1 LSKQFS
7 RVYVLDFFRGI
18 AALGIIVFHVLGPY
32 YPWLQSL
39 YVLVDFF
46 FVLSGYVLANSM
58 EVTSWNKVCNFI
70 RKRAQRIFPMVLSA
84 LLFTEILRVTAIL
97 INDQNK
103 TQSVLFGEDRLINLL
118 IAVTL
123 FQVFS
128 FPSQLLL
135 FPLWSLSAEWIV
147 NIVGVV
153 CRRIFGQIQILLFIS
168 IGLTLFCTST
178 YLGILESESNWAI
191 SLGRCLICFGV
202 GQAIQ
207 QMRNFQLSKKAETT
221 HMVLS
226 IVYSLLYLFLVHE
239 FGQNALILAPLIF
252 GYIVWSFSMR
262 AELFGNGHM
271 KTISSRAGSY
281 SYGLYVWHIPAL
293 GLCDVVLK
301 KSDIKFSSTITMN
314 TYQFLGT
321 LATSIVLTF
330 FVRKYIENLKFLKRK
345 QSSS

>member
-1 LSKQFS
+1 M
-7 RVYVLDFFRGI
+7 LDFFRGI

-32 YPWLQSL
+32 YTWLQSL

-58 EVTSWNKVCNFI
+58 EVTSWNKVRNFVK
-70 RKRAQRIFPMVLSA
+70 KRAQRIFPMVLSA

-97 INDQNK
+97 INDPNK
-103 TQSVLFGEDRLINLL
+103 TQSVLFGGDRLINLL

-128 FPSQLLL
+128 FQSQLLL

-147 NIVGVV
+147 NIVGVA
-153 CRRIFGQIQILLFIS
+153 CRRIFGRIQTLLFIS
-168 IGLTLFCTST
+168 VGLTLFCTST
-178 YLGILESESNWAI
+178 YFGILASESNWAI

-207 QMRNFQLSKKAETT
+207 QMSNIQQSKKAETT
-221 HMVLS
+221 HMVFS
-226 IVYSLLYLFLVHE
+226 VACSLMYLFLVHKL
-239 FGQNALILAPLIF
+239 GQNALILAPLIF
-252 GYIVWSFSMR
+252 GYIVWSFSIK
-262 AELFGNGHM
+262 AGLFGNGRM
-271 KTISSRAGSY
+271 KTISIHAGSY

-301 KSDIKFSSTITMN
+301 RSDIKFSSTIMLN
-314 TYQFLGT
+314 AYQFLGT
-321 LATSIVLTF
+321 VVMSIVLTF
-330 FVRKYIENLKFLKRK
+330 FVRKYIENLKFFKRK
-345 QSSS
+345 QLSS

>member
-1 LSKQFS
+1 M
-7 RVYVLDFFRGI
+7 LDFFRGI

-32 YPWLQSL
+32 YKWLQSL

-46 FVLSGYVLANSM
+46 FVLSGYVLAKSM
-58 EVTSWNKVCNFI
+58 EVSSWTKVRTFI
-70 RKRAQRIFPMVLSA
+70 KKRAQRIFPMVLSA
-84 LLFTEILRVTAIL
+84 LLFSEILRVTAIL
-97 INDQNK
+97 LNDSDK
-103 TQSVLFGEDRLINLL
+103 TQSILFGENRLINLL
-118 IAVTL
+118 IAAAL

-153 CRRIFGQIQILLFIS
+153 CRKFFRQIQTLVFIS
-168 IGLTLFCTST
+168 IGVTLFYASN
-178 YLGILESESNWAI
+178 YLGLLVSESSWAI
-191 SLGRCLICFGV
+191 SLGRCLMCFGV

-207 QMRNFQLSKKAETT
+207 QMRKFESSKKTETA

-226 IVYSLLYLFLVHE
+226 IACSLPYLFLVHE

-252 GYIVWSFSMR
+252 GYIVWSFSR
-262 AELFGNGHM
+262 RTGLFGQGRM
-271 KTISSRAGSY
+271 KTISSHAGSY

-301 KSDIKFSSTITMN
+301 KSDIKFSSTIMMN
-314 TYQFLGT
+314 AYQFLGT
-321 LATSIVLTF
+321 LAMSIVLTF
-330 FVRKYIENLKFLKRK
+330 FVRKYIENLKFFKRK